1 MGLKD
6 YIVIHNNFLKEEPLK
21 KLTQWVDQKVVF
33 EEGKIIGTDQKDNIL
48 NKDIRN
54 TLTKPLFNYDKSI
67 THVHWHNYLTSKFIE
82 AVQIYCKTLN
92 ILDLPI
98 NRVNEICLLKYP
110 INGKYSY
117 HVDHAFR
124 VPRSLSMVFLLN
136 EEYEGGELCFRKPNG
151 EEESC
156 VQVSKNRLIM
166 WPSNFLYPHAVKPIT
181 KGVKYSIV
189 CWAL

>member
-21 KLTQWVDQKVVF
+21 KLTQWVDQKVDF
-33 EEGKIIGTDQKDNIL
+33 ENAKIIGSGTHQIL
-48 NKDIRN
+48 SKNIRN
-54 TLTKPLFNYDKSI
+54 TLVKPLFNYDKSL
-67 THVHWHNYLTSKFIE
+67 THVHWHNYLVHKFQE
-82 AVQIYCKTLN
+82 ALEIYRRTLN

-98 NRVNEICLLKYP
+98 AKNNEISILKYP
-110 INGKYSY
+110 IEGKYEY
-117 HVDHAFR
+117 HVDHAFV
-124 VPRSLSMVFLLN
+124 VPRSISMVFLLN
-136 EEYEGGELCFRKPNG
+136 DEYVGGELCFRKPNG

-156 VQVSKNRLIM
+156 VQVVKNRLIM